1 MSRKNKRKSK
11 KMPQPPAERG
21 LIGKAKRVTLP
32 GFDGVPLHDVVVFF
46 WQGIMKGAI
55 TTRAS
60 AIAFSFFLGVFPAII
75 FLFTLIPFIPIQNF
89 QSELLSLLADIMPI
103 AAFRVTENTLTE
115 IITIK
120 RGDLLSYSFIAAIV
134 FSTNGI
140 HAMIDAFN
148 ASFHVQETRTWV
160 SQRLVSIALV
170 TILSVLITTAIILTT
185 FGEMVMNILVQYKFM
200 KLDFTY
206 YLLSVGK
213 WLIILALIFF
223 AISFMYYLA
232 PAKRIRWRFVSAGST
247 FASVLTL
254 VVSGVFSFYVNNFGQ
269 YNKLYGSIGTLIAIL
284 VGMYFN
290 AIILLVGFELNS
302 SILNARHKMLKP

>member
-1 MSRKNKRKSK
+1 
-11 KMPQPPAERG
+11 
-21 LIGKAKRVTLP
+21 
-32 GFDGVPLHDVVVFF
+32 VFF
-46 WQGIMKGAI
+46 LLFIMKGAI